1 VAPVQ
6 APLPVDHESLK
17 EALFEEVPTGR
28 IPIDTDVGSLPE
40 KKPVRGEPPTNCAH
54 LPLVVHINHAITTA
68 SYQLDPL
75 LQSISETA
83 RSLTGA
89 TGAAIAMWK
98 DGAVLC
104 RASCGNGAPPLGAH
118 LSVESGIS
126 GHCLRSGLIQ
136 HCGETLNDPRVDAEL
151 CRHLGLRSVAVLP
164 IRGWRGV
171 NGILEVF
178 STEPRAFAEQ
188 HFEIL
193 QYLAGLAERAR
204 AGQPETAPLE
214 ETKPWTK
221 TSMFRLLPASDR
233 VRDLASVLVS
243 DKHSTV
249 LLGALALFAVMLLG
263 FAIWL
268 GWRTPDG
275 VKATTINAASPIAD
289 QAGSTNF
296 RNSDS
301 VWKPNAGGQAVSGS
315 KRSPIIPATANL
327 SPSKKV
333 AGAGKAAPL
342 EGSSPETLV
351 RFENRS
357 TAQPTESPAVDPP
370 VLVASVPNPAML
382 SNVLSASAHIPE
394 LVAVPVS
401 QGISNGYL
409 IHQVAPNY
417 PPQARMARLQ
427 GSVVMD
433 ALVAE
438 DGTVQNLK
446 VVSGSSTLARAAVD
460 AVRQWRYKPYELN
473 RKPVKMN
480 TTITVNFKLP

>member
-1 VAPVQ
+1 MV
-6 APLPVDHESLK
+6 
-17 EALFEEVPTGR
+17 
-28 IPIDTDVGSLPE
+28 
-40 KKPVRGEPPTNCAH
+40 
-54 LPLVVHINHAITTA
+54 
-68 SYQLDPL
+68 
-75 LQSISETA
+75 
-83 RSLTGA
+83 
-89 TGAAIAMWK
+89 
-98 DGAVLC
+98 C

-193 QYLAGLAERAR
+193 QYLSGLAERAR
-204 AGQPETAPLE
+204 AGQPEIAPLE
-214 ETKPWTK
+214 ETKPLTK

-233 VRDLASVLVS
+233 VRDLASVLLS
-243 DKHSTV
+243 DTRRNV
-249 LLGALALFAVMLLG
+249 LLGALALFGVMLLG

-275 VKATTINAASPIAD
+275 VKATTVNAASPIAN
-289 QAGSTNF
+289 QAESMNF
-296 RNSDS
+296 RNSDP
-301 VWKPNAGGQAVSGS
+301 VWKPNAGGEAVLGS

-327 SPSKKV
+327 SPSKKG
-333 AGAGKAAPL
+333 AGAEKAT
-342 EGSSPETLV
+342 GSSPETLV
-351 RFENRS
+351 RFENRL
-357 TAQPTESPAVDPP
+357 TAQPTDSPAVDPP
-370 VLVASVPNPAML
+370 VLASAPNPAML
-382 SNVLSASAHIPE
+382 SNVLSASAHTPE

-446 VVSGSSTLARAAVD
+446 VISGSSTLARAAVD